1 MHIGKIDWMQ
11 MKEADN
17 NDDENE
23 EGMLKTTSDLQLPEH
38 EHQTHTTPSIKSKA
52 LDKWIFKNR

>member
-1 MHIGKIDWMQ
+1 MQ

-17 NDDENE
+17 DDDENE

-52 LDKWIFKNR
+52 LDK